1 MDNYCEVMY
10 EYYAPMSIDNE
21 EGFSDAWHEISDEL
35 LAAALKD
42 EPDLWADHAWALQVE
57 CLPHL
62 CAALSSVD
70 SEQKQY
76 EFEKFGWNAADILKF
91 SLKNYLKDRWEDS
104 ETSVRRTI
112 KEDMLNDHK
121 ENRE

>member
-21 EGFSDAWHEISDEL
+21 EGFSDAWHELGDEL
-35 LAAALKD
+35 LVAALKD

-62 CAALSSVD
+62 CAALSSVG

-76 EFEKFGWNAADILKF
+76 EFERFGWNVADILKY
-91 SLKNYLKDRWEDS
+91 LLKDYLEELWNDNEAN
-104 ETSVRRTI
+104 VRQAI
-112 KEDMLNDHK
+112 KEDRLNDHK